1 MQFYNIC
8 ILYFVKKVQF
18 KFRLDLS
25 YLDVYHGYK
34 EGTEC
39 SQNEAIRRSHQC
51 TVDSQNT

>member
-18 KFRLDLS
+18 KFLLDLS

-39 SQNEAIRRSHQC
+39 SRNEAIRRSHQC
-51 TVDSQNT
+51 TGDSQNT